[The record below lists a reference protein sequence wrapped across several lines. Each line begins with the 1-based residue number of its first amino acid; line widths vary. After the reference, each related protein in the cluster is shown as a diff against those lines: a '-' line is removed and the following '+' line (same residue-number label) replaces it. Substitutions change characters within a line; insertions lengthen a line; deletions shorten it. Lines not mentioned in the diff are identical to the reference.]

1 MFYMEIIISL
11 ENLYNVWG
19 YWRFQGLKTI
29 HDDLHL
35 HLLYK
40 QTGVYFWIVISFMIF
55 RYKLLLESLLNK
67 TPRDHPDFDKL
78 QGNM

>member
-1 MFYMEIIISL
+1 
-11 ENLYNVWG
+11 
-19 YWRFQGLKTI
+19 
-29 HDDLHL
+29 
-35 HLLYK
+35 
-40 QTGVYFWIVISFMIF
+40 MIF